1 MAAVATGTPEEAV
14 TEQAARTIGSVQL
27 ALITGLMAQWMTDPE
42 HAPTATEVVEGLE
55 ALNSALA

>member
-1 MAAVATGTPEEAV
+1 MATGTPEEAV
-14 TEQAARTIGSVQL
+14 TEQGARTIGSVQL

-42 HAPTATEVVEGLE
+42 HAPTDTEVVEGLE